1 MLEILLSF
9 TLHKKV
15 RKSYI
20 KTYRWL
26 KRNGDKGS
34 GMFRTAL
41 EVLAPSKRSLRLGII
56 LIDLLYCGF
65 GIYGLY
71 IYRSNIDL
79 IQNEF

>member
-1 MLEILLSF
+1 MILEILLSF

-26 KRNGDKGS
+26 KKNPNKES

-41 EVLAPSKRSLRLGII
+41 EVLAPSKRSLRLGIV
-56 LIDLLYCGF
+56 LLDFLYCGF
-65 GIYGLY
+65 GAYGLW
-71 IYRSNIDL
+71 IYTHNIDL
-79 IQNEF
+79 IKS